1 MVVGRLGKGALTCLS
16 CLPGSK
22 TRKIPYP
29 TKNPFTW
36 LFLLVS
42 CPNYTYE
49 VRLCPALLSS
59 PSRGWGPTWTGQP
72 LIEVPGSAT
81 ALAVWSMWRWAS
93 SPFWEVGGV

>member
-1 MVVGRLGKGALTCLS
+1 MFLLP

-49 VRLCPALLSS
+49 VRVCCWGWWSHVDGQLLLHLNLEHL
-59 PSRGWGPTWTGQP
+59 GTEQLWP
-72 LIEVPGSAT
+72 LGAGKGVRLGLHCSG
-81 ALAVWSMWRWAS
+81 R
-93 SPFWEVGGV
+93 VGGNFIL